1 VPDIVIAEPMHEA
14 AVLELGRSFEVR
26 YDHALGR
33 NGAALSGAIADAR
46 ALIVRDCTIIDADL
60 LAAAPH
66 LRVIGCLGASSGLV
80 DEDACRARGIE
91 IHSYAS
97 EGEQGPADRV
107 IAGLIR
113 LLGRSGWQPGGDGG
127 RTLGLIGFNPTA
139 REVAGRARAL
149 GLDVLA
155 YDPLVDEESPI
166 WADLGVQPSGLLHLL
181 EQCDA
186 ISLHLRLTEETH
198 ELIDWETITEMR
210 PSAVLI
216 NASHAGLVD
225 TGAVIGAVR
234 TGRLA
239 GAMLDL
245 DQADNEPELDTRS
258 AADAR
263 IGALIA
269 HKVRTTL
276 ERREEV

>member
-14 AVLELGRSFEVR
+14 AVQELGRSFEVR
-26 YDHALGR
+26 YDRALGR
-33 NGAALSGAIADAR
+33 NGVALSGAIADAR

-60 LAAAPH
+60 LAAAPR

-97 EGEQGPADRV
+97 DGEHSPVDRV

-113 LLGRSGWQPGGDGG
+113 LLGRSGWQPGGDV

-149 GLDVLA
+149 GLDVWA
-155 YDPLVDEESPI
+155 YDPLVDQESPL
-166 WADLGVQPSGLLHLL
+166 WVDLGVQPSGLLHLL
-181 EQCDA
+181 EQCHA
-186 ISLHLRLTEETH
+186 VSLHLRLTPETC

-210 PSAVLI
+210 PNAVLI

-239 GAMLDL
+239 GALLDL
-245 DQADNEPELDTRS
+245 DQADNEPELDARS

-276 ERREEV
+276 ERREEI